1 VSAGPTDPAQHGQQR
16 EPTEEEVRAYLGQLR
31 AAPVDQVVAEV
42 ASALLNAA
50 QVKLGRKDGR
60 LLLDL
65 VADLA
70 DRTRP
75 HLPEELTSQV
85 DEALTQLRLA
95 QVEAEREVAAAA
107 AQGHAE
113 PDDLGAPAA
122 GGGADAA
129 AGTGGD
135 AGPDR
140 DATDEGQPTPTPA
153 QQQPP
158 QQPGGGAASRLWVPG
173 R

>member
-1 VSAGPTDPAQHGQQR
+1 VSAGPTDPSQPGQQR

-65 VADLA
+65 VADVA

-75 HLPEELTSQV
+75 HLPDELTSQV

-107 AQGHAE
+107 QQGHVE
-113 PDDLGAPAA
+113 PDDLGAAAA
-122 GGGADAA
+122 GAGDASTADEATAPDAA
-129 AGTGGD
+129 ASE
-135 AGPDR
+135 
-140 DATDEGQPTPTPA
+140 EGQPPPTR
-153 QQQPP
+153 QQPP
-158 QQPGGGAASRLWVPG
+158 PQPGGGAASRLWVPG

>member
-1 VSAGPTDPAQHGQQR
+1 VSAGPTDPSQHGQQR

-65 VADLA
+65 VADVA

-95 QVEAEREVAAAA
+95 QVEAEREVATA
-107 AQGHAE
+107 AQQGHVE
-113 PDDLGAPAA
+113 PDDLGGPGA
-122 GGGADAA
+122 GGGDEPTADTAGGTDAA
-129 AGTGGD
+129 TGAG
-135 AGPDR
+135 
-140 DATDEGQPTPTPA
+140 EGRPTPPPT
-153 QQQPP
+153 P
-158 QQPGGGAASRLWVPG
+158 QQPSQPGGAAGSRLWVPG

>member
-1 VSAGPTDPAQHGQQR
+1 VSAGPTDPSQHGQQR

-65 VADLA
+65 VADVA

-107 AQGHAE
+107 QQGHVE
-113 PDDLGAPAA
+113 PDDLGAREA
-122 GGGADAA
+122 GGGEPGADQGADADAA
-129 AGTGGD
+129 TGAD
-135 AGPDR
+135 
-140 DATDEGQPTPTPA
+140 TGQPTPPPTP
-153 QQQPP
+153 QQPP
-158 QQPGGGAASRLWVPG
+158 QPGGGAGSRLWVPG